1 MLSRSGG
8 SNIPPPSGL
17 SRPLPRT
24 GERSVS
30 GSAFAFLFAE
40 MITYYQA
47 RIQSASE
54 LETRLS
60 AAGES
65 VGQRLWDVVSLRDRP
80 AKRELTVVNVL
91 QFISGSVWQQLFG
104 KPADALEKSTDPSHG
119 PLAFMIREEDPL
131 TNHYISMPKELARLN
146 VASYVAGILTGML
159 NTAGFLVSEVQ
170 AVTVPA
176 TGTNPRDGVVFLIKF
191 DASVAAR
198 ESS

>member
-1 MLSRSGG
+1 M
-8 SNIPPPSGL
+8 
-17 SRPLPRT
+17 
-24 GERSVS
+24 VS

-40 MITYYQA
+40 MITYFQA
-47 RIQSASE
+47 RIQSASD
-54 LETRLS
+54 LETRLNS
-60 AAGES
+60 AGES

-80 AKRELTVVNVL
+80 AKRELTVVSVL

-104 KPADALEKSTDPSHG
+104 KPADALEKSTDQSHG

-131 TNHYISMPKELARLN
+131 TNHYISMPKELSRLN
-146 VASYVAGILTGML
+146 VASYIAGIITGML
-159 NTAGFLVSEVQ
+159 NSAGFLVTEVQ

>member
-1 MLSRSGG
+1 MLRSQQTTTN
-8 SNIPPPSGL
+8 SSLLGL
-17 SRPLPRT
+17 SRPLSRI
-24 GERSVS
+24 GERNVS
-30 GSAFAFLFAE
+30 GSAFAFLFSE

-54 LETRLS
+54 LESRLNN
-60 AAGES
+60 AGEG
-65 VGQRLWDVVSLRDRP
+65 VGQRLWDVVSLRERP
-80 AKRELTVVNVL
+80 TKRELTVVSVL

-104 KPADALEKSTDPSHG
+104 KTADALEKSTDPSHG

-176 TGTNPRDGVVFLIKF
+176 TGSNPRDGVVFLIKF
-191 DASVAAR
+191 DATVAAR
-198 ESS
+198 ENS